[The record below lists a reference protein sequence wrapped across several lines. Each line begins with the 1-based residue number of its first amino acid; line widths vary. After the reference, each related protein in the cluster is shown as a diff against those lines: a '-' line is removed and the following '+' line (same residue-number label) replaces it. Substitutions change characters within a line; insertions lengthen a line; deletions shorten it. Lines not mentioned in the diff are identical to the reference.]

1 MRISNPCR
9 ICLVQPMC
17 NKMCPEREDLGRTY
31 LKICQTLSLVL
42 LFMGALLITIMFDD
56 NKRVVKIV
64 AIILF
69 TTSFISIITQLILRE
84 IRKTN
89 KRMFERR
96 FGEHRVYGFER

>member
-56 NKRVVKIV
+56 NITVVKIV

-69 TTSFISIITQLILRE
+69 TTSFI
-84 IRKTN
+84 
-89 KRMFERR
+89 
-96 FGEHRVYGFER
+96 